1 MQFTPSQT
9 TAHLKESIASY
20 LESQYRIS
28 HPLVF
33 DERAALL
40 RQRGVIAQDPFIES
54 TPAFSTARL
63 IRDLEKQVPEAVPK
77 GLSELMEHG
86 VPVGR
91 FPLYT
96 HQEEALLASYG
107 DSPNL
112 LIATGTGSGKTE
124 AFVIPILAKLLQEAE
139 SWDAPSGETPTR
151 GVFRG
156 GEWVHSRRHEIR
168 PAALRAIVLYPMN
181 ALVNDQMSR
190 LRRVIALNGSPQWQ
204 RERLNGNLIHFGMYT
219 SLTEV
224 TGSPER
230 RDKRRRFGQYIEQLE
245 SEWDSLPENMRPVG
259 NWPAVDGPEML
270 CRWDIQAAPPDI
282 LVTNYSML
290 EYMMIRPIESPMFEM
305 TREWLSE
312 SPENTLTLVLDE
324 AHTYTGARG
333 TEVAHLVRRL
343 KERLGI
349 RSGDGKLRAIATSA
363 SIPTNQ
369 GGGDQLLK
377 NFSADLFGEPA
388 ESFSLIQAG
397 IDRSES
403 SHPTTDMATVGAFVA
418 FHDRFSFDDPWP
430 AIRELS
436 KDLSFGAPDESVDS
450 RVAMYNL
457 LSDNNELRWVRE
469 RTARNATLLSELSEE
484 QWPMGADRNIR
495 ERATSGVL
503 AAGSFA
509 RPEPEPDTQPL
520 LSMRIH
526 PFFRGIPGFW
536 ACMNRDCSEVPPEY
550 RGERPVGRLYT
561 DPRVWCGCG
570 SRVLEVFTCRKCGLM
585 FLGGIP
591 DSGPGSLWPWS
602 DDFSGEQSEQTARYE
617 VFATEKP
624 RPDYVN
630 SHRSLSTTL
639 KCSDRDQEARPTY
652 EIEPA
657 RDRTTDDI
665 QSSFPSQCP
674 RCHNYRFPGDS
685 SGGPREVVESLRT
698 RGPRSI
704 SVLMEDTLRIQPS
717 TAGRGKFR
725 PKALVFTDSRQEAAQ
740 LAADLRRDHRDDSF
754 RQLLHHAFNACE
766 FCSGSGVTES
776 STYVI
781 GQGSESTVTP
791 CENCHGLGRNPD
803 PQPMSYRDLRSR
815 VIRLQI
821 ERDFDPTGEALENAH
836 RMLEANDER
845 VFAEAEVS
853 FNVMCNREITQED
866 FGLEPL
872 GLGMWT
878 VRLPDKTGQF
888 AGMSEEETK
897 SFLRIVAR
905 ILATENI
912 LLPPQPR
919 SPWDWPFDDRMQRYE
934 RRRIVRS
941 NRADQQKNLV
951 PFNLAPYRKLGRYA
965 ASVARMLKIRG
976 GIESEKQWLDYLA
989 TPLWNAL
996 TGFDV
1001 LVPAGR
1007 RMPVTVYSRTSN
1019 QVPRGI
1025 RIDSFDL
1032 CPIGETVFR
1041 CGACRYIMGEALFG
1055 ICYRC
1060 GQQAENVSP
1069 DSIRNFYRRAALFAE
1084 PGSEYPDPYPV
1095 RATEHT
1101 GATHRGEARN
1111 IERWFQDLFLP
1122 DEREGDHRIDM
1133 LSVTTTME
1141 MGIDIGSLLSVG
1153 LRNVAPNVANYQQ
1166 RAGRAGRR
1174 GSAVATVTTYA
1185 LDRSHDQ
1192 YYFHRPKQIVSE
1204 PPRVP
1209 SLYLAN
1215 EVIARRHFR
1224 SLVLS
1229 AFFRDWLPKGTGVS
1243 LFGSWGTVERFL
1255 DGGRRALSVYIRE
1268 RRELLWQR
1276 ADAVVDISNRGHID
1290 RWLTQL
1296 PNEIHGAANDEP
1308 DHSKDLLG
1316 VLTLRGLLPKY
1327 AFPVDVVSLSIP
1339 PEQDPD
1345 DSMYESEDYNPGIS
1359 RDLKIAL
1366 TEYAPGAEVL
1376 LGRFPNTYVYT
1387 STAIYDPSETSPD
1400 YSPSEQINRCRRCQ
1414 AVSTQLKSAPQV
1426 ESCFEC
1432 HGEDLE
1438 RIPYIRPR
1446 GFSVD
1451 QAKPDGGREKYNRGT
1466 GRERA
1471 GFTSGAQ
1478 LLVGTNAMVSG
1489 ESCAPYAPALYSHV
1503 EMGELIMLNQGKR
1516 GGDGMEGFNICR
1528 DCGRMLKPDERQHE
1542 YPSDVPPHTGPDTG
1556 PRAGR
1561 WCQNRTGETY
1571 NISLLHAFFTEVTL
1585 LATDLPTSMDA
1596 PFMEPSGRAIWHSF
1610 GALLRE
1616 SASRSLQIA
1625 PDEIQVGVRPM
1636 LDRERR
1642 IIGEAFIYDD
1652 VPGGAGYA
1660 RAIRDNLC
1668 EIAEEALRM
1677 GLSCSNP
1684 DCVSACYHCL
1694 LGYRNQR
1701 IHNLLDRRLGSDLL
1715 KYLLGGETP
1724 AQPQEDFDELAL
1736 QISEYTYAR
1745 WRVGKGEMVGTLRVP
1760 VIFET
1765 KSHGRIGVL
1774 PIHPLTR
1781 RPSSQYLE
1789 KVRESTG
1796 ISVRAFTTFDIERR
1810 PFWVANQLLGEFRG
1824 R

>member
-63 IRDLEKQVPEAVPK
+63 IRDLEKQVPENVPK

-91 FPLYT
+91 LPLYK
-96 HQEEALLASYG
+96 HQEEALLASFG

-112 LIATGTGSGKTE
+112 LVATGTGSGKTE
-124 AFVIPILAKLLQEAE
+124 AFVLPILARLLREAE
-139 SWDAPSGETPTR
+139 SWDAPSDETPTG
-151 GVFRG
+151 GVFSG
-156 GEWVHSRRHEIR
+156 GEWLHSRRNERR
-168 PAALRAIVLYPMN
+168 PAALRAIILYPMN

-190 LRRVIALNGSPQWQ
+190 LRRVLSLNGSPEWQ
-204 RERLNGNLIHFGMYT
+204 RDRLNGNLFHFGMYT

-224 TGSPER
+224 TGSPDR
-230 RDKRRRFGQYIEQLE
+230 WYKRQRFDQYLAQLE
-245 SEWDSLPENMRPVG
+245 REWESLPDDMQSLG

-270 CRWDIQAAPPDI
+270 CRWDMQAAPPDI

-290 EYMMIRPIESPMFEM
+290 EYMLIRPIESPIFDM
-305 TREWLSE
+305 TRQWLAE
-312 SPENTLTLVLDE
+312 SSENTLTLVLDE
-324 AHTYTGARG
+324 AHTYTGAKG

-349 RSGDGKLRAIATSA
+349 RSGDGKLHAIATSA

-369 GGGDQLLK
+369 EGGDELLK
-377 NFSADLFGEPA
+377 KFSADLFGEPT

-397 IDRSES
+397 IDHSQS
-403 SHPTTDMATVGAFVA
+403 SDPTNNVAIMDAFAA
-418 FHDRFSFDDPWP
+418 FHDRFSFDNPWS
-430 AIRELS
+430 AIRGLS
-436 KDLSFGAPDESVDS
+436 RDSSLSAPDESVDTH
-450 RVAMYNL
+450 VAMYDM
-457 LSDNNELRWVRE
+457 LSDNNEVRWMRD
-469 RTARNATLLSELSEE
+469 RTARNATLLSDLSKE
-484 QWPMGADRNIR
+484 QWPAGSDEDKR
-495 ERATSGVL
+495 ERATAGVL
-503 AAGSFA
+503 AAGSYA

-536 ACMNRDCSEVPPEY
+536 ACMNIECSEVPSEY

-561 DPRVWCGCG
+561 DPRIWCGCG
-570 SRVLEVFTCRKCGLM
+570 SRVLEVFTCRKCGLL

-591 DSGPGSLWPWS
+591 DSGPGGLWPWS
-602 DDFSGEQSEQTARYE
+602 DDFSGEQSELIARCE
-617 VFATEKP
+617 IFAVEKP
-624 RPDYVN
+624 RPNYIN
-630 SHRSLSTTL
+630 NHRSMSTTL
-639 KCSDRDQEARPTY
+639 NCSARQQDARPTY
-652 EIEPA
+652 EVEPA
-657 RDRTTDDI
+657 RDRTTNGI
-665 QSSFPSQCP
+665 QSSFPGQCP
-674 RCHNYRFPGDS
+674 RCHNFRFPGDS
-685 SGGPREVVESLRT
+685 SSGPREIVESLKT

-717 TAGRGKFR
+717 AEISEKFR

-740 LAADLRRDHRDDSF
+740 LAGDLRRDHRDDSF
-754 RQLLHHAFNACE
+754 RQLLYHVFHVCD

-781 GQGSESTVTP
+781 GRGSETTVTR
-791 CENCHGLGRNPD
+791 CGDCHGSGRNPN
-803 PQPMSYRDLRSR
+803 PQPMSYRALRSR
-815 VIRLQI
+815 VIRMQI
-821 ERDFDPTGEALENAH
+821 ERDFDPTGEFLENAH
-836 RMLEANDER
+836 RLLESNDES

-878 VRLPDKTGQF
+878 VRLPENTGQF
-888 AGMSEEETK
+888 NGMNKGETK

-912 LLPPQPR
+912 LLPPQPHN
-919 SPWDWPFDDRMQRYE
+919 PWEWPFDDRMQRYE

-941 NRADQQKNLV
+941 NRADQDKNLV

-965 ASVARMLKIRG
+965 AAVARILKDMGRID
-976 GIESEKQWLDYLA
+976 SEKQWLDYLGVS
-989 TPLWNAL
+989 LWDAL
-996 TGFDV
+996 TGFGV
-1001 LVPAGR
+1001 LVSAGR
-1007 RMPVTVYSRTSN
+1007 RIPVAVYSRTSN

-1032 CPIGETVFR
+1032 SPVGETVFR
-1041 CGACRYIMGEALFG
+1041 CTACRYVMGEALFG
-1055 ICYRC
+1055 VCYRC
-1060 GQQAENVSP
+1060 GQQTEEVSP

-1084 PGSEYPDPYPV
+1084 PGSGYPDPYPV

-1153 LRNVAPNVANYQQ
+1153 LRNVPPTVANYQQ

-1192 YYFHRPKQIVSE
+1192 YYFHRPRQIVSE

-1215 EVIARRHFR
+1215 DVIARRHFR

-1229 AFFRDWLPKGTGVS
+1229 AFFQEWLARGDGVS

-1255 DGGRRALSVYIRE
+1255 DDGRRALSAYIRE
-1268 RRELLWQR
+1268 RRESLWKR
-1276 ADAVVDISNRGHID
+1276 ADSVVDISNRGCID
-1290 RWLTQL
+1290 RWLTEL
-1296 PNEIHGAANDEP
+1296 PDEIHGAVADEP
-1308 DHSKDLLG
+1308 ETSRDLLD
-1316 VLTLRGLLPKY
+1316 VLTVRGLLPKY
-1327 AFPVDVVSLSIP
+1327 AFPVDVVNLSIP

-1376 LGRFPNTYVYT
+1376 LGRFPNTYIYT
-1387 STAIYDPSETSPD
+1387 SAAVYDPSETDPD
-1400 YSPSEQINRCRRCQ
+1400 YSPNEQINRCRRCH
-1414 AVSTQLKSAPQV
+1414 AVSTQHTSVPQV
-1426 ESCFEC
+1426 ERCSEC

-1438 RIPYIRPR
+1438 RIPFIRPK

-1451 QAKPDGGREKYNRGT
+1451 QAKPDGGRERYNRGT

-1478 LLVGTNAMVSG
+1478 LLVGANAIISG
-1489 ESCAPYAPALYSHV
+1489 KSCAPYAPNLYSHV
-1503 EMGELIMLNQGKR
+1503 DMGELVMLNQGKR
-1516 GGDGMEGFNICR
+1516 GGTGMEGFPICR
-1528 DCGRMLKPDERQHE
+1528 DCGRMLQPDETRHK
-1542 YPSDVPPHTGPDTG
+1542 YPSSVPPHSGPGTG
-1556 PRAGR
+1556 PRAGW
-1561 WCQNRTGETY
+1561 WCPNRTGKTH
-1571 NISLLHAFFTEVTL
+1571 NVSLLHTFFSEVAL
-1585 LATDLPTSMDA
+1585 LAADLPRSMDA
-1596 PFMEPSGRAIWHSF
+1596 PFMEPSGKAVWHSF
-1610 GALLRE
+1610 GAMLRE
-1616 SASRSLQIA
+1616 SASRLLQIA

-1636 LDRERR
+1636 LDSERR
-1642 IIGEAFIYDD
+1642 IIGEVFIYDD

-1660 RAIRDNLC
+1660 RAIRDNLE

-1677 GLSCSNP
+1677 WLSCRNP
-1684 DCVSACYHCL
+1684 DCISACYHCL

-1701 IHNLLDRRLGSDLL
+1701 IHNLLDRRLGADLL
-1715 KYLLGGETP
+1715 KFLLRGDSPT
-1724 AQPQEDFDELAL
+1724 QPREDFDEFGLEV
-1736 QISEYTYAR
+1736 SEYTRAR
-1745 WRVGKGEMVGTLRVP
+1745 WRVGKGEMIGNLRVP

-1774 PIHPLTR
+1774 PIHPLTQ
-1781 RPSSQYLE
+1781 RPSSEYLE
-1789 KVRESTG
+1789 KVRSRADV
-1796 ISVRAFTTFDIERR
+1796 SVRPFTTFDIERR

-1824 R
+1824 Q